1 MSQVSVHNFPSL
13 EGAIFQ
19 VRTVEL
25 GGKPWFVARD
35 VLSALGVVLTTG
47 TGLPVSVTNFLKPL
61 AADEKVQVRKSEGG
75 YENLFIRAGQYRAHL
90 VSESGLYKLVM
101 RSDKPQA
108 RAFQDWVTRTVLP
121 AIRKD
126 GAYVMGEE
134 KVATGEMAEE
144 ELLAK
149 AFGILQKKVERLTQE
164 KAALQHRVDQTEAAA
179 DIDIMMAHQ

>member
-13 EGAIFQ
+13 EGTIFQ
-19 VRTVEL
+19 IRMVEL
-25 GGKPWFVARD
+25 NGRPWFIARD
-35 VLSALGVVLTTG
+35 VCVALDLRDHRGGYGHHYKHLGEDEITPMSDLGVKLPG
-47 TGLPVSVTNFLKPL
+47 TGMHSAKL
-61 AADEKVQVRKSEGG
+61 
-75 YENLFIRAGQYRAHL
+75 I
-90 VSESGLYKLVM
+90 SESGLYKLVM

>member
-13 EGAIFQ
+13 EGTIFQ
-19 VRTVEL
+19 IRTVEL
-25 GGKPWFVARD
+25 EGTPWFVAKD
-35 VLSALGVVLTTG
+35 VCKALGVSNASQAVRHLG
-47 TGLPVSVTNFLKPL
+47 S
-61 AADEKVQVRKSEGG
+61 DEKGINQIYTPGG
-75 YENLFIRAGQYRAHL
+75 LQHL
-90 VSESGLYKLVM
+90 NCISESGLYKLVM

-126 GAYVMGEE
+126 GAYVVGEE

-144 ELLAK
+144 ELLAM

-164 KAALQHRVDQTEAAA
+164 KAALQHRVDQTEAAG